1 MNAIHKVG
9 VIHGRFQGLHKG
21 HLEYLLEGKK
31 RCEKLII
38 GITNYTCNEKSEHIS
53 KIDTHRLNPSDNP
66 FTFYERLE
74 MIRVALLAEG
84 INEEEFRIVPFPIE
98 KQDQIFNFV
107 PRDAVFFITIY
118 DNWGREKLK
127 ILKTLGLSVEVMWE
141 RSLEQKPISG
151 SLLRKK
157 ISHGEEWE
165 YLVPTAVASYIKEH
179 NLCKKITNN
188 YKCETN
194 EK

>member
-1 MNAIHKVG
+1 MNTIHKVG

-38 GITNYTCNEKSEHIS
+38 GITNYTGNEKNEHIS
-53 KIDTHRLNPSDNP
+53 KIDTHRLNTSDNP

-74 MIRVALLAEG
+74 MIRAALLAEG

-98 KQDQIFNFV
+98 EPAQIPNFV
-107 PRDAVFFITIY
+107 PLNAVFFITIY
-118 DNWGREKLK
+118 DDWGREKLK
-127 ILKTLGLSVEVMWE
+127 TLNSLGLSVEVMWE

-157 ISHGEEWE
+157 ISSGEEWE
-165 YLVPTAVASYIKEH
+165 YLVPSAVATYIKE
-179 NLCKKITNN
+179 NDLCKKVTGN
-188 YKCETN
+188 YK
-194 EK
+194 